1 MELRKSYFAD
11 ERKDDLNEIG
21 QSLQRSDVPN
31 HVTGRT
37 AFFADR
43 TFPNL
48 LHLKMVRSPHHHA
61 RIRGIDLSEAE
72 KHPGVVR
79 ILTAKDV
86 PQNLYTIL
94 ILIQVG
100 PPDEHVLAEGKVRWK
115 GEAVVAVLADSE
127 RAANEAAAKVKVD
140 YEVLPAVF
148 DMLEALKPGAPLVNE
163 HHGQNYYR
171 YDSGAS
177 RKVRFGDVEKGFAKA
192 DFVLE
197 ETYHSSPI
205 EQAPTETTGCI
216 VAPEGN
222 DRFTCYTNTQAM
234 FFTLDNASII
244 LQMPGHKLHM
254 VGGTVG
260 GGFGGKVDVTVEPI
274 AILAARLTGR
284 SVSFIYSREEEMQI
298 SSPRAAE
305 TITIKDGVMKDGR
318 IVARQVTGYT
328 DAGAYSR
335 HSPYGAQKG
344 AAHYPGPYTIPNVW
358 VDTYC
363 VYTNRTPSSAMR
375 GFGVTI
381 ADFALEVQMDK
392 LARLIGMDPLE
403 FRFINAYRD
412 GDMKAHRQP
421 TEGAAL
427 VECMQEASIAAGWP
441 VAERFMKMSSKR
453 KEA

>member
-1 MELRKSYFAD
+1 MELAKSYFAD
-11 ERKDDLNEIG
+11 ERKDDLKELG
-21 QSLQRSDVPN
+21 QGLQRADVPG
-31 HVTGRT
+31 HVTGKT
-37 AFFADR
+37 TYFADR
-43 TFPNL
+43 TFPGML
-48 LHLKMVRSPHHHA
+48 YLKMVRSPHDHA
-61 RIRGIDLSEAE
+61 RIRKVDLSEAE
-72 KHPGVVR
+72 KHPGVHR
-79 ILTAKDV
+79 ILTHKDI
-86 PQNLYTIL
+86 PHNLYTIL

-100 PPDEHVLAEGKVRWK
+100 PEDEHVLAEDKVRWK

-127 RAANEAAAKVKVD
+127 RAANEAAAKVRID
-140 YEVLPAVF
+140 YEVLPAVL
-148 DMLEALKPGAPLVNE
+148 DIESALAPGAPIVNE
-163 HHGQNYYR
+163 HHGQNHYM
-171 YDSGAS
+171 YDSGPS
-177 RKVRFGDVEKGFAKA
+177 RKVRFGDVEKGFAVA
-192 DFVLE
+192 DHILE
-197 ETYHSSPI
+197 QTYWSSPI
-205 EQAPTETTGCI
+205 EQAPMETTGCI

-234 FFTLDNASII
+234 FFTLDNTSII

-274 AILAARLTGR
+274 AILAAKLTGR
-284 SVSFIYSREEEMQI
+284 PVSFIYSRYEEMQV

-305 TITIKDGVMKDGR
+305 KIVLKDGVMNDGR
-318 IVARQVTGYT
+318 LIARQVTGYT

-344 AAHYPGPYTIPNVW
+344 AAHYPGPYTVPNVW
-358 VDTYC
+358 VDTWC

-412 GDMKAHRQP
+412 GDMKAHRQE
-421 TEGAAL
+421 TTGAAL
-427 VECMQEASIAAGWP
+427 IECMQEASRVANWP
-441 VAERFMKMSSKR
+441 VAEKYLKMSSYKG
-453 KEA
+453 A

>member
-1 MELRKSYFAD
+1 MELRKNYFAD
-11 ERKDDLNEIG
+11 ERKEGLHEIG
-21 QSLQRSDVPN
+21 QGRARVDAPG
-31 HVTGRT
+31 HVTGKT
-37 AFFADR
+37 AYFADR
-43 TFPNL
+43 NFPGML
-48 LHLKMVRSPHHHA
+48 YLKMVRSPHHHA
-61 RIRGIDLSEAE
+61 RIRSIDTSVAE

-79 ILTAKDV
+79 VLTARDI
-86 PQNLYTIL
+86 PNNLYTIL

-100 PPDEHVLAEGKVRWK
+100 PEDEHVLAEGKVRWK
-115 GEAVVAVLADSE
+115 GEAVVAVVAETE
-127 RAANEAAAKVKVD
+127 RAAQEAADKVKVD
-140 YEVLPAVF
+140 YEVLPAVL
-148 DMLEALKPGAPLVNE
+148 DIEAALKPDAPVVNE
-163 HHGQNYYR
+163 HHGQNYYM
-171 YDSGAS
+171 YDSGAC
-177 RKVRFGDVEKGFAKA
+177 RKVRFGDVEKGFAEA
-192 DFVLE
+192 DHVLE
-197 ETYHSSPI
+197 QTYWSSPI
-205 EQAPTETTGCI
+205 EQAPMETTGCI
-216 VAPEGN
+216 AVPEGN
-222 DRFTCYTNTQAM
+222 DRFTCYTDTQAM

-244 LQMPGHKLHM
+244 LQMPGSQLHM

-260 GGFGGKVDVTVEPI
+260 GGFGGKVDVIVEPI
-274 AILAARLTGR
+274 AILAAKLTGKP
-284 SVSFIYSREEEMQI
+284 VSFIYSRYEEMQI

-305 TITIKDGVMKDGR
+305 KIVIKDGVMKDGR
-318 IVARQVTGYT
+318 IVARQVWGYT

-358 VDTYC
+358 ADTYC

-427 VECMQEASIAAGWP
+427 IECMQEAARASDWP
-441 VAERFMKMSSKR
+441 VDEKYFALSSVR
-453 KEA
+453 REA

>member
-1 MELRKSYFAD
+1 MELRKNYFAD
-11 ERKDDLNEIG
+11 ERKDDLHELG
-21 QSLQRSDVPN
+21 QGRPRVDAPG

-37 AFFADR
+37 AYFADR
-43 TFPNL
+43 NFPGL

-61 RIRGIDLSEAE
+61 HIKAIDISEAE

-79 ILTAKDV
+79 VLTAKDI
-86 PQNLYTIL
+86 PHNTYTIL
-94 ILIQVG
+94 ILIQIG
-100 PPDEHVLAEGKVRWK
+100 PEDEHVLAEDKVRWK
-115 GEAVVAVLADSE
+115 GEAVVAVVAESE
-127 RAANEAAAKVKVD
+127 RAAQEAAAKVRID
-140 YEVLPAVF
+140 YEVLPSVL
-148 DMLEALKPGAPLVNE
+148 DIESALKPGAPVLNE
-163 HHGQNYYR
+163 HHGQNYYM
-171 YDSGAS
+171 YDSGAC
-177 RKVRFGDVEKGFAKA
+177 RKVRFGDVEKGFAEA
-192 DFVLE
+192 DHVLE
-197 ETYHSSPI
+197 QTYWSSPI
-205 EQAPTETTGCI
+205 EHAPTETTGCI
-216 VAPEGN
+216 AVPEGN
-222 DRFTCYTNTQAM
+222 DRFTCHTNTQAM

-244 LQMPGHKLHM
+244 LQMPGNRLHM

-274 AILAARLTGR
+274 AILAAKLTGR
-284 SVSFIYSREEEMQI
+284 PVSFVYSRHEEMQV

-305 TITIKDGVMKDGR
+305 KIVIKDGVMKDGR
-318 IVARQVTGYT
+318 IVARYVQGYT

-358 VDTYC
+358 ADTYC

-412 GDMKAHRQP
+412 GDMKAHRQK

-427 VECMQEASIAAGWP
+427 IECMQEASRAANWP
-441 VAERFMKMSSKR
+441 VAEKYYALSSHPR
-453 KEA
+453 EA